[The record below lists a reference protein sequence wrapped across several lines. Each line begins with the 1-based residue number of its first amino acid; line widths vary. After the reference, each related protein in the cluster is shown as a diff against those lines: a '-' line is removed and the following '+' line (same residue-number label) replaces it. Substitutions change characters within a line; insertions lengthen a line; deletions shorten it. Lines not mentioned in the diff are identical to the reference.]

1 MSSVVQNFGSAPINN
16 NNKEEEEMIPGSDLV
31 ENTNLSLPTD
41 MILQAAMALKN
52 QVTTLFW
59 VY

>member
-52 QVTTLFW
+52 QVTTLF
-59 VY
+59 

>member
-31 ENTNLSLPTD
+31 ENTNLSLPAD

-52 QVTTLFW
+52 QVTTLF
-59 VY
+59 